1 MITDTLWERW
11 LAPTYRRVVFALHSG
26 RRESGPAVTA
36 GAVLA
41 AGGAAVAPAA
51 AIDLVM
57 GGGHPIALGL
67 ASLVMVVIGT
77 PLCLYFRL
85 PRRFSTEELY
95 GSLVVGAAAM
105 LAAGAGVHLATGAV
119 DGWFDAL
126 LESTAGVSTTAASV
140 IDDPSELSRGEHL
153 FRAMLQWGS
162 GAVGLVAVV
171 RVFPRLG
178 IGGLDPGG
186 GVATRAASRLSPT
199 TGGNLRRLFFLYALF
214 TAFIAIGYLGA
225 GMPIFEAANHGLTV
239 ASTGGWS
246 TRAGSIGA
254 FDSAA
259 IEWVSIVAMATAG
272 VSLPFVFRLL
282 RTGEVAILWRAI
294 EFRTYVAVVLGAWT
308 VLFVAAEEWS
318 LEGVRAA
325 GFAAT
330 SAASTTGLLADAPSA
345 FGGTGMALL
354 VTVAAI
360 GGMAASLTGGV
371 RLARVLVVVN
381 VMRRELRRQLH
392 QNSVLQVW
400 VGRSTVGDEVVA
412 RILGEMVLNIIVA
425 AAGYLALATFGDDV
439 FEAIGAT
446 LSLLATAGPAYGS
459 TDPFSTL
466 TALDR
471 AGQVAAMVLML
482 LGRVSVLPVLA
493 AVAVVSKPVRVRV
506 RIVFSAVFGRRPA

>member
-11 LAPTYRRVVFALHSG
+11 LAPVYRRMVFAMHSG

-51 AIDLVM
+51 LIDLVM
-57 GGGHPIALGL
+57 GGGHPVALGL
-67 ASLVMVVIGT
+67 ASAVLVAVGL
-77 PLCLYFRL
+77 PLCLWFRL

-105 LAAGAGVHLATGAV
+105 LTAGAGVHMATGAV
-119 DGWFDAL
+119 DGWFEAL
-126 LESTAGVSTTAASV
+126 IESTAGVSTTAASV
-140 IDDPSELSRGEHL
+140 IDDPSSLSRGEHL

-162 GAVGLVAVV
+162 GAVGLIAIV
-171 RVFPRLG
+171 RVLPRLG
-178 IGGLDPGG
+178 IGGLDADG

-199 TGGNLRRLFFLYALF
+199 TGGNLRRLSFLYAAF
-214 TAFIAIGYLGA
+214 TLLIALGYLVA

-246 TRAGSIGA
+246 TRSGSIGA

-259 IEWVSIVAMATAG
+259 IEWVSVAAMATAG
-272 VSLPFVFRLL
+272 VSLPFVFRLM
-282 RTGEVAILWRAI
+282 RTGDVGILWRAI
-294 EFRTYVAVVLGAWT
+294 EFRTYVALVVGAWA
-308 VLFVAAEEWS
+308 VLFVSAEDWTWDG
-318 LEGVRAA
+318 LRAA

-330 SAASTTGLLADAPSA
+330 SAASTTGLLADDPAV
-345 FGGTGMALL
+345 FGGTGLALL

-371 RLARVLVVVN
+371 RLARVLVVLS

-400 VGRSTVGDEVVA
+400 VGKSTVGDEVVA
-412 RILGEMVLNIIVA
+412 RILGEIVLNLFVA
-425 AAGYLALATFGDDV
+425 AVGYLTFAAFGDDV
-439 FEAIGAT
+439 FSAIGAT

-459 TDPFSTL
+459 ADPFSAL
-466 TALDR
+466 TALEPV
-471 AGQVAAMVLML
+471 GQAAAIVLML

-493 AVAVVSKPVRVRV
+493 AVAVVTKPMRVRG
-506 RIVFSAVFGRRPA
+506 RIAVSTVIGRNRS